1 MKKGILIV
9 LAIALVALAAVY
21 VPGLIAPAGRAHVV
35 KGDLDGD
42 GKVTQKDAQ
51 ICLSIAIGKANATPM
66 QRAAA
71 DVAPVGH
78 LDGRVTAADA
88 AVIRRM
94 AAGVR

>member
-1 MKKGILIV
+1 MKKGILIA
-9 LAIALVALAAVY
+9 LAVALVALAAMY
-21 VPGLIAPAGRAHVV
+21 LPGLMSPAGQAHVV

-51 ICLSIAIGKANATPM
+51 ICLSIAIGKAKATPM
-66 QRAAA
+66 QKAAA

-78 LDGRVTAADA
+78 PDGRVTAADA

-94 AAGVR
+94 AAGAR